1 VVGLQNPMRAIAG
14 KNEEREYPSPAKEE
28 LHPSPTVTLAPR
40 PQSDELLGAVD
51 LGDLPGLARAHVD
64 SLIVAAL
71 GEENLAF
78 LKTKAHD
85 EGITG
90 SDLAHILITATRMT
104 NEAERQYAL
113 RGLHESYRTILDF
126 DARLGEPRAHRP
138 DREKRTVNA
147 ITVPRGDSVQLL
159 RSSIQHLADTIETR
173 AEILSSVRDEIAQTR
188 ATVAEDPPV
197 VPVVVDVQAAT
208 PVAIPPADT
217 KKPPFTKTI
226 AADLKRLFGSLTIN
240 LSPAAKLL
248 GGALQLIAPLL
259 QCAQQIMEETKEAA
273 RGNTIL
279 KSTIAKLSGSLR
291 PLIEFSIRG
300 QLEGLAHQALGTLS
314 PRSALA
320 RYAQTGSSQP
330 SGETPGA
337 EVESGMSAEAKEALF
352 KFLLDFGKIRSFFS
366 ENRHIRGRSESFYI
380 KEAQVVIDHEGRI
393 ERLDTYLQKT
403 PEGRELFDVVYQPVS
418 IPSATKYRNVTIPIA
433 PGFETTLPVP
443 PNCAISALEYL
454 NAHGERIEQPEHHYA
469 RVCIAGGVVVKPPL
483 DARIVAYSIV
493 DKPTRSYTHDGGYP
507 GARALTPEEFE
518 KLRSALPRIGFDLGE
533 EMEIAYSMIRMVG
546 NPELRAPLAAYLET
560 ERTWIYTMDS
570 MVREFQRAAG
580 SAFLESVY
588 HMRAGICDSMSAVGA
603 HLLGSAIGL
612 PGIVVSGPVQDKGYF
627 DLRTGHSISE
637 ALLPDATTTFDIT
650 EISTSNGRH
659 TGARVPV
666 HTQAALS
673 KALST
678 PQVTRREVAT
688 IYQDLGDLI
697 RGTQP
702 QRYTAHP
709 DPSQKPRSTWR
720 DRFISAEVNLANKNR
735 DNTPKSN
742 EYSTERA
749 VVYGTAMTLLD
760 RIAQRTTVRGDA
772 SELCWFI
779 RERVSSLPAAP
790 FIAPGTAKN
799 LGLHRDLIAL
809 VNRDIYDEAN
819 RHLITAIRT
828 HTLPSHEVA
837 RLPESVKSFTFKH
850 SLEIAEALVATGTN
864 LETAAAIVRKISA
877 KMAGEFE
884 YEVQRT
890 RIDGA
895 VAVCDRMS
903 SIVRALHATDHLVN
917 SREVA
922 RTLGPLLAVSRFSFK
937 IKMAAEDTSRCAR
950 SLIYL
955 ISSAWTAGGF
965 YSANQLCM
973 KIAENDTAREGF
985 DLVWRHAPTELRR
998 ALLADTPQGSQA
1010 LTSAFVRYL
1019 STSTASVMSSLHL
1032 VKRLEGV
1039 VDRFDLS
1046 SHGAEVHDATRG
1058 LIRRYTEN
1066 YRGRFLSDNRVPINW
1081 PGDEHPGSSLVYMS
1095 APAAYGGIGVT
1106 FLKACARLHA
1116 FTESEARALW
1126 PQQDE
1131 LQVIRAFMSST
1142 ALCRGGVIGTRE
1154 RYRWKLGAMPD
1165 VLMTISETSKD
1176 PSIPATMRELIEWQN
1191 GEKEPAHL
1199 PEERHFKRMIE
1210 MLGGVP
1216 AAWDADSHS
1225 NALAE
1230 AIATFIQGSLTD
1242 QEIYTALHAVG
1253 PRVIMPKDE
1262 ALDPEFTTH
1271 LDTFARS
1278 MRGTSSTAEAIEL
1291 LQSAHTFTRRRPV
1304 EGVPEMPGIAAA
1316 CSIIDMAHKL
1326 GAPKDLLVSTASAG
1340 TPRSHVAMIR
1350 RDDGT
1355 LPDGQIW
1362 RNAVSVP
1369 ADSPAPDLKD
1379 VMAEVK
1385 RLREAFS
1392 SLPLS
1397 ARQRLRSPLY
1407 QYTSS
1412 ELGRVKIVGNSGSP
1426 EAARAYQPGD
1436 SRREINWRISARD
1449 GQDQLWMKV
1458 REEREERS
1466 LTLVV
1471 DLENLFDELP
1481 RTTTKGTRSARTII
1495 EQAPTLATIIHE
1507 TMVAQAAGLK
1517 VDILFTHHTVILS
1530 KKDATDFILNPSKD
1544 GESREFWESVL
1555 RLGRRASARRF
1566 EEREVFGPKGY
1577 DTGSPLK
1584 YGEVPLRRNSLV
1596 EFLLGPDSAREGER
1610 TVRALKARGHL
1621 VSCGVLPGLRRG
1633 GGKTQE

>member
-1 VVGLQNPMRAIAG
+1 MSAISS
-14 KNEEREYPSPAKEE
+14 KDVEKSCPLPAKEE
-28 LHPSPTVTLAPR
+28 MHTSPTVSLAPR
-40 PQSDELLGAVD
+40 PHSDQLLTSID
-51 LGDLPGLARAHVD
+51 LGDHPGLARAHVD

-71 GEENLAF
+71 GEENIAF

-85 EGITG
+85 EGITA
-90 SDLAHILITATRMT
+90 SDLSHILITATMMT
-104 NEAERQYAL
+104 QEAERQDAL
-113 RGLHESYRTILDF
+113 RALHESYRTVLDF
-126 DARLGEPRAHRP
+126 DARLGEPRAYRP
-138 DREKRTVNA
+138 DRENRTVNA

-173 AEILSSVRDEIAQTR
+173 AGILSSLRDEIAHTR

-197 VPVVVDVQAAT
+197 VPIVVDVQAAT
-208 PVAIPPADT
+208 PVAPPPADT
-217 KKPPFTKTI
+217 TKPALTKTI
-226 AADLKRLFGSLTIN
+226 ATGLKRLFGSFSMN

-248 GGALQLIAPLL
+248 SGALQLIAPLL
-259 QCAQQIMEETKEAA
+259 QGAQQILEETKEAA

-279 KSTIAKLSGSLR
+279 KSTMAKLSGSLG
-291 PLIEFSIRG
+291 PFVEFSIRG
-300 QLEGLAHQALGTLS
+300 HLEGLAYQALGTLS

-330 SGETPGA
+330 TGDTPGA
-337 EVESGMSAEAKEALF
+337 DGECGMSAEAKEALF
-352 KFLLDFGKIRSFFS
+352 KFILDFGTIRSFFS

-380 KEAQVVIDHEGRI
+380 KEAQVVTDHEGRI

-418 IPSATKYRNVTIPIA
+418 IPSAITYRNVTIPIA
-433 PGFETTLPVP
+433 PGVETTLPVP
-443 PNCAISALEYL
+443 PHCAISALEYL
-454 NAHGERIEQPEHHYA
+454 DAHGERIEQPERHAA

-483 DARIVAYSIV
+483 DARIVAYSIA
-493 DKPTRSYTHDGGYP
+493 DEPKRPLKHEGGYP
-507 GARALTPEEFE
+507 GPRALTPDEFE
-518 KLRSALPRIGFDLGE
+518 KLRAVLPRAGFDLGE
-533 EMEIAYSMIRMVG
+533 EMEIAYSMIRMIG
-546 NPELRAPLAAYLET
+546 DPELRAPVAARLET
-560 ERTWIYTMDS
+560 DRRWIYTMDS
-570 MVREFQRAAG
+570 LVREFQRAAG

-612 PGIVVSGPVQDKGYF
+612 PGIVVSGPVQEKGYF

-673 KALST
+673 EALST

-697 RGTQP
+697 RGTPP

-709 DPSQKPRSTWR
+709 DPSQQPRSTWR
-720 DRFISAEVNLANKNR
+720 DRFISAEVNLVNKNG
-735 DNTPKSN
+735 DNTPRSRD
-742 EYSTERA
+742 YSIERA
-749 VVYGTAMTLLD
+749 VVYGAAMTLLD
-760 RIAQRTTVRGDA
+760 RIAKRTTERGDA

-779 RERVSSLPAAP
+779 RERVSTVPAAP
-790 FIAPGTAKN
+790 FIAPLTAKN
-799 LGLHRDLIAL
+799 IGLHRDLINV
-809 VNRDIYDEAN
+809 VNRDIHDEAV
-819 RHLITAIRT
+819 RHLVTAIRT
-828 HTLPSHEVA
+828 HTLPSHEMA
-837 RLPESVKSFTFKH
+837 RLPETLKSFTFKH
-850 SLEIAEALVATGTN
+850 SLEVAEALAATGTN
-864 LETAAAIVRKISA
+864 RDTAARIVRKISA

-884 YEVQRT
+884 NEIQRT

-895 VAVCDRMS
+895 VAVCERMS
-903 SIVRALHATDHLVN
+903 ALVRTLHATDHLEN
-917 SREVA
+917 SPELA
-922 RTLGPLLAVSRFSFK
+922 ETLGPLLSVSWSTFK
-937 IKMAAEDTSRCAR
+937 TTMSAENSSLCAR
-950 SLIYL
+950 SLIDL
-955 ISSAWTAGGF
+955 ISSTWAAGGV
-965 YSANQLCM
+965 YAPKQLCM
-973 KIAENDTAREGF
+973 EIAETATAREGF
-985 DLVWRHAPTELRR
+985 YLLWRQAPSQLRR
-998 ALLADTPQGSQA
+998 ALLADTPQGTQA
-1010 LTSAFVRYL
+1010 FTSAFVWYL
-1019 STSTASVMSSLHL
+1019 STSTASLRGSLYL
-1032 VKRLEGV
+1032 VERLEGL

-1046 SHGAEVHDATRG
+1046 AHGAEVRDATRG
-1058 LIRRYTEN
+1058 LIQRYTEN
-1066 YRGRFLSDNRVPINW
+1066 YRGRFLSNNGVPINW

-1106 FLKACARLHA
+1106 FLKACARLNA
-1116 FTESEARALW
+1116 FPESEARALW

-1131 LQVIRAFMSST
+1131 LQVIREFVSST
-1142 ALCRGGVIGTRE
+1142 ALRRGGIMEGRE
-1154 RYRWKLGAMPD
+1154 RYTWKLGAMPD
-1165 VLMTISETSKD
+1165 LLATICETSKD
-1176 PSIPATMRELIEWQN
+1176 STIAATMRELTAWRKGAQ
-1191 GEKEPAHL
+1191 EPAPL
-1199 PEERHFKRMIE
+1199 PEERHFKRAIE
-1210 MLGGVP
+1210 MLGAVP
-1216 AAWDADSHS
+1216 SHWEAS
-1225 NALAE
+1225 SRHNSLAE

-1253 PRVIMPKDE
+1253 PRVIMPNDE
-1262 ALDPEFTTH
+1262 ALDSEFTTH
-1271 LDTFARS
+1271 LENLARS
-1278 MRGTSSTAEAIEL
+1278 MRAASSTAETIEL
-1291 LQSAHTFTRRRPV
+1291 LQSARTFTKRRPV
-1304 EGVPEMPGIAAA
+1304 EVVPEVPGIAAA
-1316 CSIIDMAHKL
+1316 CSIIDVAHKL
-1326 GAPKDLLVSTASAG
+1326 RAPPDLLVGTAPAG

-1379 VMAEVK
+1379 VMADVK

-1449 GQDQLWMKV
+1449 GQDKLWMKV

-1471 DLENLFDELP
+1471 DLANLYNELP
-1481 RTTTKGTRSARTII
+1481 RTTTKEKRSARTLI
-1495 EQAPTLATIIHE
+1495 EQAPTLATIVHE

-1544 GESREFWESVL
+1544 SESSEFWESML
-1555 RLGRRASARRF
+1555 RLSKRASARRF

-1584 YGEVPLRRNSLV
+1584 YAEVPLRRNSLV

-1610 TVRALKARGHL
+1610 TARALKARGHL
-1621 VSCGVLPGLRRG
+1621 VSYGVLPGLRRD